1 MSWSQLHQNHQVL
14 FTSAFVNVKRE
25 DTYLVSR
32 SKFYFLNQ
40 LDIFQV
46 QSRIIFDTPCPLCP
60 TRYTFPNGTAHSF
73 LLADD
78 RYLGNRDSD
87 DLMVEIWAGPGNG
100 GGCTIVV
107 ADPLHIKETLISH
120 SFSVDSSKRFKKY
133 M

>member
-1 MSWSQLHQNHQVL
+1 MSWSQLCGNHQVL

-25 DTYLVSR
+25 DTCLVSR

-46 QSRIIFDTPCPLCP
+46 QSRINFHTLCSLSL

-78 RYLGNRDSD
+78 RYLGNHDGD
-87 DLMVEIWAGPGNG
+87 DLMVEIWVGPGNG

-107 ADPLHIKETLISH
+107 ADPLQLEMWAFLYCGEFVKNSIG
-120 SFSVDSSKRFKKY
+120 
-133 M
+133 